1 MPDGLRSL
9 IKRHLVLLQVEPG
22 RRVRR
27 FYSLMIERDLFLSQ
41 RRRNRSLATEKVLLR

>member
-1 MPDGLRSL
+1 MPDEPRSSVEH
-9 IKRHLVLLQVEPG
+9 HLVLLQVEPE

-27 FYSLMIERDLFLSQ
+27 FYSLMIERHLFLSQ